1 MRASATLRM
10 SGAVAAIAVALVA
23 AWAVSGPQR
32 SATAGQDALALLDRG
47 NVDGARAKV
56 ADARDANPLSVEP
69 LFELSVVEQKAGREA
84 AARAALE
91 EAVRLQPDNPK
102 TWLRLSQLE
111 LYVLQVGRRWRST
124 PSARRSTSTRATRRR
139 STRSCRRRAAADQG

>member
-1 MRASATLRM
+1 M

-102 TWLRLSQLE
+102 TWLRCRSSSSTCSI
-111 LYVLQVGRRWRST
+111 GRRWRST